1 MTHFII
7 LNDSEIERNM
17 TMTQKV
23 FHLSNR
29 LVLIQ
34 KKMLMFVFN
43 YPND

>member
-17 TMTQKV
+17 TMTQKGFPFIKQTGV
-23 FHLSNR
+23 NR
-29 LVLIQ
+29 